1 MMERQINLESI
12 RTCMTAFLSSL
23 REYNKLLIVLNFN
36 CISELSKRNQGLL
49 FAARSK
55 HFMAAEQLKI
65 AINAHNA
72 TINDSS
78 YIVDSWPTDE
88 KTS

>member
-1 MMERQINLESI
+1 
-12 RTCMTAFLSSL
+12 
-23 REYNKLLIVLNFN
+23 
-36 CISELSKRNQGLL
+36 
-49 FAARSK
+49 
-55 HFMAAEQLKI
+55 MAAEQLKI

>member
-78 YIVDSWPTDE
+78 YIVDS
-88 KTS
+88 